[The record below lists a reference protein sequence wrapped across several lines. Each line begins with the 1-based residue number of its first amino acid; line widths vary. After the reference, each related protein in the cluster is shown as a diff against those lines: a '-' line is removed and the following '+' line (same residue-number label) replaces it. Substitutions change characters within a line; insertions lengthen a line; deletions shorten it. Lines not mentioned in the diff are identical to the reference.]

1 MTTPAQQLISA
12 PQIKQWI
19 VYDYGVPMCVFTV
32 EAEAMGFFK
41 HIASNR
47 ANRLDQLGTHMV
59 MISHN
64 TRGMCDGTTEYHYD
78 TQHGI
83 YETSTPHSIVPHSIV
98 PHNINP
104 TPSANQHSANQ
115 HGVNTNQHNDARKII
130 RTTTLTDLPA
140 TKSPA
145 SKLPAIEPQPL
156 SDHRPRKNSL
166 DGDEDTDTTDTD
178 EETYDEHALDLAIL
192 ACKEKLNKICD
203 PPEPNDIDRPDDAFL
218 KRCAEQEQK
227 IKENQRKSNL
237 SIYTS
242 DKNTYLLIRAKIQ
255 ANTLKESNLPPLF
268 ETKYHMIR
276 FMEQQNL
283 VRFDQS
289 NTLAEYAW
297 YEQLEKVNNGNDTD
311 DHVIDEIDAEYL
323 PMCCKYIDYL
333 NGLVCLPQSDKKLHE
348 YWNENPTIK
357 QALFGTN
364 IGENGDIFDND
375 VPIDTHD
382 DFFDDAPWSNQKGV
396 SPEAW
401 KAFYEYKKQ
410 SQEALRAGTTPPIF
424 NGQNK
429 DA

>member
-1 MTTPAQQLISA
+1 
-12 PQIKQWI
+12 
-19 VYDYGVPMCVFTV
+19 
-32 EAEAMGFFK
+32 MGFFK

-47 ANRLDQLGTHMV
+47 ANQLDQLGTHML

-64 TRGMCDGTTEYHYD
+64 TRGMCDGATQYYYD
-78 TQHGI
+78 KRHGI
-83 YETSTPHSIVPHSIV
+83 YETTNTPSYVAPRDIA
-98 PHNINP
+98 PHNIVPDHIQP
-104 TPSANQHSANQ
+104 TRGA
-115 HGVNTNQHNDARKII
+115 NTNQYNDARKII
-130 RTTTLTDLPA
+130 RTTTPIDLPA
-140 TKSPA
+140 TKPHA
-145 SKLPAIEPQPL
+145 TKPLPVP
-156 SDHRPRKNSL
+156 RPRKNSL
-166 DGDEDTDTTDTD
+166 DGDGDTTTDTED
-178 EETYDEHALDLAIL
+178 EIYDEHALDLAIL
-192 ACKEKLNKICD
+192 ESKAKLDKIC
-203 PPEPNDIDRPDDAFL
+203 EPNDSHDIDYPDDAFL

-297 YEQLEKVNNGNDTD
+297 YEQLEKVNNGYDAND
-311 DHVIDEIDAEYL
+311 HAIDEIDAEYL

-333 NGLVCLPQSDKKLHE
+333 NGLACLPQSDKKLHE